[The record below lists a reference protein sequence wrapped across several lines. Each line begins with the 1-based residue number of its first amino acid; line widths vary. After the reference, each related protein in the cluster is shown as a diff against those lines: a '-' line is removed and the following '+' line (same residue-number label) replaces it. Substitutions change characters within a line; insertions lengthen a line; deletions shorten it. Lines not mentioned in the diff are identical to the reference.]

1 MSAVDL
7 PLALVTG
14 ATGAMGQAVAAR
26 LAARGHQLLLTGRR
40 AAELDACA
48 ARLARESA
56 SPSRVLAADLATPA
70 GVANLGQ
77 WLAEQRPVDVF
88 VHCAGDGPV
97 GDALS
102 AREEDWQHTIESKLL
117 SAVRVVRFI
126 LPRMLERRAGH
137 IVFMNGVFALT
148 PHEAFAV
155 NAAVN
160 GALRGYAK
168 ALASFAG
175 RHGVNV
181 NTVNPGITLGPLWDE
196 IKASLAERSKLR
208 PDEISDALLAQTPL
222 GRFVQPSEIAAA
234 VDYLI
239 SPEARNVNG
248 ATLTIDGGAC
258 GAA

>member
-1 MSAVDL
+1 M
-7 PLALVTG
+7 PLANPPSALVTG
-14 ATGAMGQAVAAR
+14 ATGAMGQAVAER
-26 LAARGHQLLLTGRR
+26 LAARGYRLLLTGRR
-40 AAELDACA
+40 EPVLSALAAKPALAG
-48 ARLARESA
+48 ARPDL
-56 SPSRVLAADLATPA
+56 LAADLASQEGMGRLT
-70 GVANLGQ
+70 Q
-77 WLAEQRPVDVF
+77 WLAGQNPVDVF

-97 GDALS
+97 GDAVS
-102 AREEDWQHTIESKLL
+102 SREADWQHTLDSKLL
-117 SAVRVVRFI
+117 SAVRIVRCI
-126 LPRMLERRAGH
+126 LPRMMERRSGR

-175 RHGVNV
+175 RHGICV
-181 NTVNPGITLGPLWDE
+181 NTINPGITAGPLWEE
-196 IKASLAERSKLR
+196 IKSGLADRSRLR
-208 PDEISDALLAQTPL
+208 PEEISDALLGQIPL
-222 GRFVQPSEIAAA
+222 GRFIQPSEIAAA

-239 SPEARNVNG
+239 SPEAYNVNG

>member
-1 MSAVDL
+1 MSTDIA
-7 PLALVTG
+7 PSALVTG
-14 ATGAMGQAVAAR
+14 ATGAMGQAVAER
-26 LAARGHQLLLTGRR
+26 LATRGYRLLLTGRR
-40 AAELDACA
+40 EETL
-48 ARLARESA
+48 RNLATRPTLASA
-56 SPSRVLAADLATPA
+56 DYSLLAADLASRV
-70 GVANLGQ
+70 GVAQLSR
-77 WLAEQRPVDVF
+77 WLAEQSPVDVF

-102 AREEDWQHTIESKLL
+102 AREDDWQHTIESKLL
-117 SAVRVVRFI
+117 SAVRIVRCI
-126 LPRMLERRAGH
+126 LPRMMERRSGR

-175 RHGVNV
+175 RHGISV
-181 NTVNPGITLGPLWDE
+181 NTINPGITMGPLWEE
-196 IKASLAERSKLR
+196 IKASLAERSEVG
-208 PDEISDALLAQTPL
+208 PEEISSALLAQIPL
-222 GRFVQPSEIAAA
+222 GRFTQPSEIAAA

-239 SPEARNVNG
+239 SPEAHNVNG

-258 GAA
+258 SAA